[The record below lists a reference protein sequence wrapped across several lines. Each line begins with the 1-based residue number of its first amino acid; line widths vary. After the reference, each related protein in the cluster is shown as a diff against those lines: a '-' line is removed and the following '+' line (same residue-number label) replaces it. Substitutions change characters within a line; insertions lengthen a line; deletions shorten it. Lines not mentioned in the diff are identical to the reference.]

1 MLHFDQHLTERI
13 RLAGQGTLPFWR
25 WLASWGMGI
34 FVVAAIVL
42 IADGAMPWFEAL
54 APVVCTHIIT
64 LIVQQIIRR
73 ERPPIAHSKI
83 VMWTRTPSFPS
94 AHSSGS
100 MAFAVA
106 IAATTIGLGNIG
118 LATALSMLVLAVLIG
133 VSRIVVGV
141 HYLSDVLC
149 GFLFGILIT
158 GILFALM

>member
-1 MLHFDQHLTERI
+1 MLHFDKHLTERI

-34 FVVAAIVL
+34 FVVVAIILVVE
-42 IADGAMPWFEAL
+42 GAMSWFEAL
-54 APVVCTHIIT
+54 APVACTHIIT
-64 LIVQQIIRR
+64 LIVQQVIRR

-100 MAFAVA
+100 MAFAIT
-106 IAATTIGLGNIG
+106 IAAATVGLGSIG
-118 LATALSMLVLAVLIG
+118 LATALFVLVLAALIG

-141 HYLSDVLC
+141 HYFSDVMC
-149 GFLFGILIT
+149 GFLFGVLVT
-158 GILFALM
+158 GILFSAI

>member
-1 MLHFDQHLTERI
+1 MFHFDKHLTERI
-13 RLAGQGTLPFWR
+13 RSAGQRTLPLWR

-34 FVVAAIVL
+34 FVVVAIVL
-42 IADGAMPWFEAL
+42 IAQGVMPWFEAL
-54 APVVCTHIIT
+54 APVACTHILT
-64 LIVQQIIRR
+64 LIVQQVIRR
-73 ERPPIAHSKI
+73 ERPSIEHAKI

-106 IAATTIGLGNIG
+106 IAAVTVGLGNIG
-118 LATALSMLVLAVLIG
+118 LATAILAIVLAVLIG
-133 VSRIVVGV
+133 ISRIVVGV

-149 GFLFGILIT
+149 GFLFGIVIT